1 MRRTIFLLLLGA
13 LLAFG
18 IWRYQHL
25 TRGSRNRST
34 SFTPAD
40 GPGIDAKNL
49 PVLTSLDAEY
59 TRLVEAVVP
68 SVVSITSRTQRANP
82 RTVMDPFEFL
92 FGPRQQAPQ
101 YSLGSGVIVSKE
113 GHILTNNHVV
123 AGNTGIA
130 VRLTDGRQVAARL
143 IGADQRTDIAVL
155 QIQAGKVTPLPL
167 GDSDQVH
174 VGQVVLA
181 IGNPYGLQETVTHG
195 IVSARRRRALS
206 DSSVDFIQTDAPV
219 NEGNSGGPLLNV
231 RGEVIGINT
240 QIISKTGGSVGIS
253 LAVASNTARETL
265 EAVLKAGPAERGYI
279 GVTVGALTPELAAQL
294 GVRDLR
300 GALVYSITP
309 GSPAEAAGLQPGD
322 IIRQVNGKPLTAF
335 SDVLARVAE
344 LPVGSK
350 LGIVFEREGKLMT
363 VSTTIAKAP
372 PTPLNIQGAAPPH

>member
-1 MRRTIFLLLLGA
+1 MRRTIFLLLLGV

-18 IWRYQHL
+18 VWRYQYL
-25 TRGSRNRST
+25 TRGSRSRSM

-40 GPGIDAKNL
+40 GSGVDAKDL

-59 TRLVEAVVP
+59 TRLIEAVVP
-68 SVVSITSRTQRANP
+68 SVVSITSRTQRQTP
-82 RTVMDPFEFL
+82 RTFDPLEFL
-92 FGPRQQAPQ
+92 LGPRHQTPQ

-123 AGNTGIA
+123 AANTGIA

-143 IGADQRTDIAVL
+143 IGADERTDIAVL

-167 GDSDQVH
+167 GNSDQVH
-174 VGQVVLA
+174 VGQVVFA

-240 QIISKTGGSVGIS
+240 EIITKTGGSVGIS

-265 EAVLKAGPAERGYI
+265 EAVLKAGPPERGYI
-279 GVTVGALTPELAAQL
+279 GVTVGELTPELAAQL

-300 GALVYSITP
+300 GAVVYSVTP
-309 GSPAEAAGLQPGD
+309 GSPAEAAGLQPAD
-322 IIRQVNGKPLTAF
+322 IIRQVNGKPIAAF

-350 LGIVFEREGKLMT
+350 FGIVFEREGKVLT

-372 PTPLNIQGAAPPH
+372 PTPLNIQGAAPQR

>member
-13 LLAFG
+13 LIAFG
-18 IWRYQHL
+18 VWRYQHL
-25 TRGSRNRST
+25 TRGSRSGSST
-34 SFTPAD
+34 FTPAD
-40 GPGIDAKNL
+40 RPGIDAKNL

-68 SVVSITSRTQRANP
+68 SVVSITSRTQRQNP
-82 RTVMDPFEFL
+82 RLIDPFEFF
-92 FGPRQQAPQ
+92 FGQRQQAPQ
-101 YSLGSGVIVSKE
+101 FSLGSGVIVSKE

-123 AGNTGIA
+123 EGNTGIA

-143 IGADQRTDIAVL
+143 IGADPRTDIAVL

-174 VGQVVLA
+174 VGQVVFA

-195 IVSARRRRALS
+195 IVSARRRALS

-279 GVTVGALTPELAAQL
+279 GVTVGALSPELAAQL

-300 GALVYSITP
+300 GAVVYSIIP

-322 IIRQVNGKPLTAF
+322 IIRQVNGKPITAF

-344 LPVGSK
+344 LPVGAK
-350 LGIVFEREGKLMT
+350 FGIVFEREGKILT

-372 PTPLNIQGAAPPH
+372 QTPLNIQGAAPPR

>member
-1 MRRTIFLLLLGA
+1 L
-13 LLAFG
+13 
-18 IWRYQHL
+18 
-25 TRGSRNRST
+25 
-34 SFTPAD
+34 
-40 GPGIDAKNL
+40 
-49 PVLTSLDAEY
+49 
-59 TRLVEAVVP
+59 
-68 SVVSITSRTQRANP
+68 
-82 RTVMDPFEFL
+82 
-92 FGPRQQAPQ
+92 GPRQQTPQ
-101 YSLGSGVIVSKE
+101 FSLGSGVIVSKE

-123 AGNTGIA
+123 AANTGIA

-143 IGADQRTDIAVL
+143 IGADERTDIAVL

-174 VGQVVLA
+174 VGQVVFA

-240 QIISKTGGSVGIS
+240 EIVSKTGGSVGIS
-253 LAVASNTARETL
+253 LAVASKTARETL

-279 GVTVGALTPELAAQL
+279 GVTVGALSPELAAQL

-300 GALVYSITP
+300 GAVVYSITP

-322 IIRQVNGKPLTAF
+322 IIRQVNGKPIAAF

-350 LGIVFEREGKLMT
+350 FGIVFEREGKLMT

-372 PTPLNIQGAAPPH
+372 PTPLNIQGAAPPR